1 MTQEQI
7 DKICKDIANL
17 ISGTMIGGVETINDY
32 GFKCA
37 KEAFKIA
44 TAIKASEIY
53 YDKEQ
58 QCNDK

>member
-1 MTQEQI
+1 MTPEEI
-7 DKICKDIANL
+7 DKICKDIANVV
-17 ISGTMIGGVETINDY
+17 SGTMIGGVETISDY

-44 TAIKASEIY
+44 TAIKASDVY

-58 QCNDK
+58 QCSEK